1 MLGTWRP
8 ARGPE
13 EAPQRR
19 GRIDL
24 FPGERMPTEAP
35 QSYENHVRRLPK
47 LYVAIGLVLAANVLW
62 TIALAYESPR
72 MTTYAQIPVAIALLA
87 LLWPVRNFALT
98 VQDRLIR
105 LEERLRLA
113 ELLPAD
119 LEPRIGELSVGQLAA
134 LRFASDQELPALV
147 RQVLDEKLTDR
158 KEIKRRVKSWRADHL
173 RV

>member
-1 MLGTWRP
+1 
-8 ARGPE
+8 
-13 EAPQRR
+13 
-19 GRIDL
+19 
-24 FPGERMPTEAP
+24 MPTEAP
-35 QSYENHVRRLPK
+35 QRYENHVRRLPR
-47 LYVAIGLVLAANVLW
+47 LYIAIALVLAANVLW
-62 TIALAYESPR
+62 RFAVAYKWPR
-72 MTTYAQIPVAIALLA
+72 LVTYVEIPVSIALLA

-119 LEPRIGELSVGQLAA
+119 QKPRIGELTVGQLVA
-134 LRFASDQELPALV
+134 LRFASDQELPALA

-158 KEIKRRVKSWRADHL
+158 KEIKKRVKSWRGDHL

>member
-1 MLGTWRP
+1 
-8 ARGPE
+8 
-13 EAPQRR
+13 
-19 GRIDL
+19 
-24 FPGERMPTEAP
+24 MPTETP
-35 QSYENHVRRLPK
+35 QSYETHVRRLPL
-47 LYVAIGLVLAANVLW
+47 LYIAIALVLAANVLW
-62 TIALAYESPR
+62 TIALAYKWPR
-72 MTTYAQIPVAIALLA
+72 MMTYVQVPVAIALLA

-119 LEPRIGELSVGQLAA
+119 LKPRIGELTVPQLVA
-134 LRFASDQELPALV
+134 LRFASDAELPALT

-158 KEIKRRVKSWRADHL
+158 KEIKKRVKQWRADHL